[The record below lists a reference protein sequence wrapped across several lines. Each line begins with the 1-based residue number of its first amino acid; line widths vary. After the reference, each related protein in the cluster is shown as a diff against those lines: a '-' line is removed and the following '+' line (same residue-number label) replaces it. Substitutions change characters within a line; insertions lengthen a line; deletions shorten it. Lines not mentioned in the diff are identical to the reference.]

1 MIAPSYYEPDESDFE
16 LTLIEIHYPEKFVTI
31 QHQHVLGTLMSLG
44 IDRNQLGD
52 IIVGERIQFVLTKAL
67 ESFIMLEFTR
77 IKGATIKLN
86 SIPLEDMIQSEE
98 NWKIQSSTVSALR
111 LDVVCAAQ
119 KAGEETKL
127 AANKDAEATI
137 AKAQAQADQI
147 VNDAIEKARRLAF
160 QTEDMKRQSKVFR
173 SRFRMLVEAQLDLL
187 KNEDW
192 DYLLNYDLDA
202 EQVTLEDIHHL
213 NDNDLT
219 EEEKAMKN
227 NAQSQAQSTQTSETK
242 STSQSDSTSTSQSES
257 TNLK

>member
-1 MIAPSYYEPDESDFE
+1 MPFTPS
-16 LTLIEIHYPEKFVTI
+16 EIK
-31 QHQHVLGTLMSLG
+31 S
-44 IDRNQLGD
+44 
-52 IIVGERIQFVLTKAL
+52 K
-67 ESFIMLEFTR
+67 EFTR
-77 IKGATIKLN
+77 VKNGLEPTEVANYLDQLSTEIERLKEDKKQLEKVIEERDTNIK
-86 SIPLEDMIQSEE
+86 SYQDVHQS
-98 NWKIQSSTVSALR
+98 VSDAL
-111 LDVVCAAQ
+111 VQAQ

-227 NAQSQAQSTQTSETK
+227 NAQSQSQSTQTSETK
-242 STSQSDSTSTSQSES
+242 STSQSDSISTSQSES

>member
-1 MIAPSYYEPDESDFE
+1 MPFTPS
-16 LTLIEIHYPEKFVTI
+16 EIK
-31 QHQHVLGTLMSLG
+31 S
-44 IDRNQLGD
+44 
-52 IIVGERIQFVLTKAL
+52 K
-67 ESFIMLEFTR
+67 EFTR
-77 IKGATIKLN
+77 VKNGLEPTEVANYLDQLSTEIERLKEDKKQLEKVIEERDTNIK
-86 SIPLEDMIQSEE
+86 SYQDVHQS
-98 NWKIQSSTVSALR
+98 VSDAL
-111 LDVVCAAQ
+111 VQAK

-227 NAQSQAQSTQTSETK
+227 NAQSQSQSTQTSETK